1 MIMCVLVVNISMRS
15 FATSYLNNPHYWD
28 SVDTGKHLDYDGSS
42 AYISYVAAGAGR
54 WNNYKSGIIRHD
66 TLLTIQD
73 VDVIDVTG
81 DVNGWA
87 GQSYEGTMYF
97 NTKKME
103 KLNAIQKTNVA
114 SHELG
119 HHLGLGHNQGQNQLS
134 SIMYWKASV
143 YSTLILLSQ
152 DDKDSYDYAYDN
164 KY

>member
-1 MIMCVLVVNISMRS
+1 MLM
-15 FATSYLNNPHYWD
+15 
-28 SVDTGKHLDYDGSS
+28 DGQVSRMK
-42 AYISYVAAGAGR
+42 GR
-54 WNNYKSGIIRHD
+54 CI
-66 TLLTIQD
+66 LIQ
-73 VDVIDVTG
+73 
-81 DVNGWA
+81 
-87 GQSYEGTMYF
+87 
-97 NTKKME
+97 KKE

-152 DDKDSYDYAYDN
+152 DDKDSYDDAYDN